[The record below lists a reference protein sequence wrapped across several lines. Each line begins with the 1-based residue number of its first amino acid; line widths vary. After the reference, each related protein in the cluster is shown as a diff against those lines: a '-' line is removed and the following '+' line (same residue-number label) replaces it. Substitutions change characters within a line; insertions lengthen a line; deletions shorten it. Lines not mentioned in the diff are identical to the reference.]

1 MSKRNSMKS
10 IFILWFVLV
19 PIVGIYFISKMDPK
33 LFPSGAVL
41 LSATLGLSAALAGMF
56 YQRQTAKEKN
66 TLDFQQ
72 KLKDDKDYLDHV
84 VVLGGII
91 HSLERKQTL
100 LELAKPEN
108 SNDSRVM
115 SIRYVLNTWEQ
126 AANAIRHKLYD
137 EAFLYS
143 SHKSSVI
150 DLSLHLRPFIRER
163 QKKNISLYS
172 DFSLLALKWTIERD
186 SFESLQTKKELKR
199 IFKQLDRV
207 KSGKISPTQ
216 K

>member
-1 MSKRNSMKS
+1 MNKRSLIKN
-10 IFILWFVLV
+10 IFIVWFIFI
-19 PIVGIYFISKMDPK
+19 PIFGIYLIAK
-33 LFPSGAVL
+33 LDSLFFASGAVL

-72 KLKDDKDYLDHV
+72 KLKDDKDYLAHV
-84 VVLGGII
+84 VEISKII

-100 LELAKPEN
+100 LDLAKPQN
-108 SNDSRVM
+108 SSDPRGS

-126 AANAIRHKLYD
+126 AANAIKHNLYD

-163 QKKNISLYS
+163 QMKNISLYS
-172 DFSLLALKWTIERD
+172 DFSLLALKWTIKRD
-186 SFESLQTKKELKR
+186 SFESQQTKKELKR
-199 IFKQLDRV
+199 IFKQLDKV
-207 KSGKISPTQ
+207 KSGKISYLQ